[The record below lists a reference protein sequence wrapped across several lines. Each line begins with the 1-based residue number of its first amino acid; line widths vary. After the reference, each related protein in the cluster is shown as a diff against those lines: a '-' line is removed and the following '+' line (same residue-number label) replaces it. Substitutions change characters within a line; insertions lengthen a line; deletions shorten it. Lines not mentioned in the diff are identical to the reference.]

1 MAFWVGLWRI
11 YSPILSLKSGFVL
24 FGDNSKDYLGNGH
37 NNDAFLTPPWLIQ
50 TPLLHRQYL
59 VLVPSSLYIGVPE
72 KACIMLNHL
81 NETVT
86 LNVILEYGTQNKS
99 LLTDLVTEDS
109 SYCSPLIVSISLLDN
124 RDHWRKDTLVDALYS
139 DPKQLK
145 KKKHNEKKWEMQSEV
160 QIRF

>member
-1 MAFWVGLWRI
+1 
-11 YSPILSLKSGFVL
+11 
-24 FGDNSKDYLGNGH
+24 
-37 NNDAFLTPPWLIQ
+37 
-50 TPLLHRQYL
+50 
-59 VLVPSSLYIGVPE
+59 
-72 KACIMLNHL
+72 MLNHL

-109 SYCSPLIVSISLLDN
+109 SYCSPLIVSISLLGN

-145 KKKHNEKKWEMQSEV
+145 KKKT
-160 QIRF
+160 